1 MSHGRRH
8 EMLAWLRRLPPRD
21 RLAMMYPIAGIFPI
35 INIVRAWAAEINAV
49 LAELRPSPQE
59 HEDIITKGS
68 RISRV
73 LNAGRKPTSRS
84 NER

>member
-1 MSHGRRH
+1 
-8 EMLAWLRRLPPRD
+8 
-21 RLAMMYPIAGIFPI
+21 MMYPIAGIFPI

-59 HEDIITKGS
+59 HEDLITKGS

-73 LNAGRKPTSRS
+73 LNAG
-84 NER
+84 